1 MSIVYAARNP
11 AMPGLIKIGRTDQE
25 ADARLSQ
32 LYTTGVPVPFKC
44 VMAVK
49 TERSAAEVEQ
59 ALHQAFEPHRLN
71 PAREFFEVEPENV
84 AAIMRLLGEDV
95 TDQVQAADDRD
106 SKLTATDRAAR
117 ERADRKRPN
126 FNFKEMGIEPGTE
139 LRFRDGVTVT
149 VEVVDERRV
158 KMGDENLSMTEATKR
173 ARKVDH
179 AVAPLPYWRT
189 PDGRLLS
196 DIYNATYSPT
206 GTRQ

>member
-11 AMPGLIKIGRTDQE
+11 AMPGLIKIGRTDRE

-49 TERSAAEVEQ
+49 PERSAAEVER

-84 AAIMRLLGEDV
+84 RAIMRLLGEDV

-106 SKLTATDRAAR
+106 TELTVIDRAAR
-117 ERADRKRPN
+117 ERADQRRPD

-139 LRFRDGVTVT
+139 LRFRDDVTVT
-149 VEVVDERRV
+149 AEVVDERRV
-158 KMGDENLSMTEATKR
+158 RIDNEIISMTEATKR
-173 ARKVDH
+173 ARKIDY
-179 AVAPLPYWRT
+179 AVAPMPHWRT

-196 DIYNATYSPT
+196 DVYSETYSPA
-206 GTRQ
+206 GP

>member
-1 MSIVYAARNP
+1 
-11 AMPGLIKIGRTDQE
+11 MPGLIKIGRTDQE

-49 TERSAAEVEQ
+49 PERSAAEVEQ
-59 ALHQAFEPHRLN
+59 ALHQAFESHRLN

-84 AAIMRLLGEDV
+84 MAIMRLLGEDV

-106 SKLTATDRAAR
+106 SKLTAIDRAAR
-117 ERADRKRPN
+117 ERADRRRPN
-126 FNFKEMGIEPGTE
+126 FNFKEMGIEPGTK
-139 LRFRDGVTVT
+139 LRFRDDETLT

-158 KMGDENLSMTEATKR
+158 RMDDEILSMTEATRR
-173 ARKVDH
+173 ARGIDY
-179 AVAPLPYWRT
+179 AVPPMPHWRT
-189 PDGRLLS
+189 PDGQLLG

>member
-49 TERSAAEVEQ
+49 PERPATEVEQ
-59 ALHQAFEPHRLN
+59 ALHMAFEPHRLN
-71 PAREFFEVEPENV
+71 PAREFFEVAPENV
-84 AAIMRLLGEDV
+84 VAIMRLLGEDV
-95 TDQVQAADDRD
+95 TDQVQAADDSD
-106 SKLTATDRAAR
+106 TELTAADRAAR
-117 ERADRKRPN
+117 ERADRRRPN

-139 LRFRDGVTVT
+139 LRFRDDDTVT

-158 KMGDENLSMTEATKR
+158 RMDDDILSMTAATTR
-173 ARKVDH
+173 ACEVDRP
-179 AVAPLPYWRT
+179 VAPMPHWRT
-189 PDGRLLS
+189 PDGRLLR
-196 DIYNATYSPT
+196 DIYNETYSLPGT
-206 GTRQ
+206 GQ